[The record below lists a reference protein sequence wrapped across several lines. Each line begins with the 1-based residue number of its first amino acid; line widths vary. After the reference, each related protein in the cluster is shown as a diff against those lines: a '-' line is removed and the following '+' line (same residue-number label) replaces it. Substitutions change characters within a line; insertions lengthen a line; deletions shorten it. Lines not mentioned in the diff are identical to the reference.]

1 MSADKRFSF
10 RGAGKWDL
18 PVRNPGTTFAPM
30 SVSQIIDELPSLT
43 PADLRAVRR
52 KLVELSEENEDIA
65 LCDAAALEAAQE
77 LDRLEQEG
85 HEG

>member
-1 MSADKRFSF
+1 MVAAKARVTTE
-10 RGAGKWDL
+10 GKWDL
-18 PVRNPGTTFAPM
+18 PVRAPGNRFATM

-52 KLVELSEENEDIA
+52 KLVEMSEENEDIA

-77 LDRLEQEG
+77 FDRLG
-85 HEG
+85 L

>member
-1 MSADKRFSF
+1 
-10 RGAGKWDL
+10 
-18 PVRNPGTTFAPM
+18 M

-52 KLVELSEENEDIA
+52 KLVELSEENEDVA

-77 LDRLEQEG
+77 LDRMEKADDAG
-85 HEG
+85 